1 MHAMV
6 VQSLTS
12 CDLKID
18 PVWSVKYIHYQKNIT
33 EQSMNHI
40 TCNMQNT

>member
-18 PVWSVKYIHYQKNIT
+18 PVGSANVHYQKNI
-33 EQSMNHI
+33 NY
-40 TCNMQNT
+40 